1 LVPRGYPS
9 GLAVGALSKLSR
21 AFGRT
26 SEVPLLP
33 IITRPLTTCGA
44 IVMVH
49 ALPGS
54 TVMMLQ
60 TSPATD
66 APTIRFDG
74 PGQFMS

>member
-1 LVPRGYPS
+1 
-9 GLAVGALSKLSR
+9 
-21 AFGRT
+21 
-26 SEVPLLP
+26 
-33 IITRPLTTCGA
+33 
-44 IVMVH
+44 VH